1 MRTAD
6 GQWRMRTYLSHA
18 DTWVGLGSPNWEY
31 GYKPRSV
38 TRDDDIGGGG
48 KNNNEETMTTTNA
61 QDPNGDEEDQ

>member
-1 MRTAD
+1 
-6 GQWRMRTYLSHA
+6 MRTYLSHA

-61 QDPNGDEEDQ
+61 QQEE